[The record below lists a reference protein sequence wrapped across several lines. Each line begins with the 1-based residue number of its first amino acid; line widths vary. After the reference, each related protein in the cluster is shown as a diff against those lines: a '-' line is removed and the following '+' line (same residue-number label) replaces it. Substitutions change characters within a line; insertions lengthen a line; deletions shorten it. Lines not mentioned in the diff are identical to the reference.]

1 MNKTTQ
7 YKKQIKCNRQKVGK
21 KWKYQTVVIKI

>member
-1 MNKTTQ
+1 MKRHLMNKTTQ

-21 KWKYQTVVIKI
+21 KWKY